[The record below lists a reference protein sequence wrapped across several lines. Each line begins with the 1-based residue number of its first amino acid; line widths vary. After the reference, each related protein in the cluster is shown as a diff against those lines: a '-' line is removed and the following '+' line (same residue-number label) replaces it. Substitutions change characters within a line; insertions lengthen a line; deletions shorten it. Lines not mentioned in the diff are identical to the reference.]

1 MIFITKKQIEDLGI
15 TPLQCVEW
23 VDEGFKMKYRSQMP
37 AKTAIHLPDSLD
49 FFMTMPCLLPPE
61 IGVFGCKNASRFACA
76 HPSVKSYMMLC
87 DANNGDFLA
96 NIDCDWITPWRT
108 GGVAALAIKTFQNSS
123 AKIYSFMGLGC
134 AGTAALECFL
144 AINQDRDITVRLLHY
159 KDHAERFVKSH
170 SHYSNVTFEIV
181 FNIEDLVRDADVIT
195 SAITQAPALLV
206 NDTSLF
212 KKGCLLVPIHTRGFQ
227 NCDLVF
233 DKIFGDDTNQIAGF
247 QYFNRFKSFNEF
259 GKVLLNEVPGREN
272 DEERI
277 IAYNI
282 GLGLHDVLF
291 AHKIISMLESKTQY
305 TKNQSITPPCII
317 SDYNGCAA

>member
-134 AGTAALECFL
+134 AGTAAL
-144 AINQDRDITVRLLHY
+144 
-159 KDHAERFVKSH
+159 
-170 SHYSNVTFEIV
+170 
-181 FNIEDLVRDADVIT
+181 
-195 SAITQAPALLV
+195 
-206 NDTSLF
+206 
-212 KKGCLLVPIHTRGFQ
+212 
-227 NCDLVF
+227 
-233 DKIFGDDTNQIAGF
+233 
-247 QYFNRFKSFNEF
+247 
-259 GKVLLNEVPGREN
+259 
-272 DEERI
+272 
-277 IAYNI
+277 
-282 GLGLHDVLF
+282 
-291 AHKIISMLESKTQY
+291 
-305 TKNQSITPPCII
+305 
-317 SDYNGCAA
+317 